1 MFSKIVLGC
10 FSIYFFSW
18 FILYKVGINTLP
30 IQSEDTVSTIFTTI
44 AIIKDKTLY
53 LDNYHQML
61 LVKYPHPDDKSYVKG
76 LVPFYLKRV
85 NNHYLSAFPIITS
98 ILSIPVFFLPLYFN
112 FPLSWESLA
121 ILSHFSA
128 ALIMSLSV
136 WFFYLLLRDRFKLTG
151 EKLNLLT
158 VIYAFGT
165 INFALFSQGLW
176 QYGTLQLLLILGL
189 YFSYSSNLFFSG
201 FFSGFSFLT
210 RPTSI
215 LPIMFYPFMDVKK
228 IGFNKEFFIRC
239 LSFVLGIILP
249 MLFFFWYNKVFYTD
263 LSNQGYVAQAFNS
276 WLSHFPEGFLGIWL
290 SPSKGILVYSP
301 VIIFSLVGLYLSI
314 KDILFSKKVL
324 SPNLTYLFFGLIVL
338 GHTFIM
344 GFWKH
349 WYGGYGFG
357 YRMAGDVIPF
367 LILLLIPFLVSKY
380 FTMYRKIFY
389 ALVVFSILVQVYGLI
404 FFDGI
409 WHAAYDL
416 GYSNTSWLWSLKDSE
431 FMFNLRRVL
440 VKIGLLS
447 QACPKCL

>member
-1 MFSKIVLGC
+1 
-10 FSIYFFSW
+10 
-18 FILYKVGINTLP
+18 
-30 IQSEDTVSTIFTTI
+30 
-44 AIIKDKTLY
+44 
-53 LDNYHQML
+53 
-61 LVKYPHPDDKSYVKG
+61 
-76 LVPFYLKRV
+76 
-85 NNHYLSAFPIITS
+85 
-98 ILSIPVFFLPLYFN
+98 
-112 FPLSWESLA
+112 
-121 ILSHFSA
+121 
-128 ALIMSLSV
+128 
-136 WFFYLLLRDRFKLTG
+136 
-151 EKLNLLT
+151 
-158 VIYAFGT
+158 
-165 INFALFSQGLW
+165 
-176 QYGTLQLLLILGL
+176 
-189 YFSYSSNLFFSG
+189 
-201 FFSGFSFLT
+201 
-210 RPTSI
+210 
-215 LPIMFYPFMDVKK
+215 MFYPFMDVKK